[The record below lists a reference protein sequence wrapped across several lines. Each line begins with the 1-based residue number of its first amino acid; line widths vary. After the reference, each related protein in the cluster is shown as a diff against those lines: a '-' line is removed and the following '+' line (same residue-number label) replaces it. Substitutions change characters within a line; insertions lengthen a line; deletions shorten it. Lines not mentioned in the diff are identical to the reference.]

1 MNGGSSCP
9 RTSISPADLH
19 DLKAFWGVIFAGI
32 FLFFVWLF
40 VKSVI
45 RTQGIR
51 YNWFSVILL
60 FFTMG
65 LALYV
70 IFFVQP

>member
-1 MNGGSSCP
+1 MNGGSPSH
-9 RTSISPADLH
+9 RTSISPADLR
-19 DLKAFWGVIFAGI
+19 DLKTFWGVIFAGI

-40 VKSVI
+40 VKSII
-45 RTQGIR
+45 RTRGIR
-51 YNWFSVILL
+51 YNWFTVLSL